1 MAAKQKVSLTLN
13 GEVKDKIAK
22 VGKQYGLNLS
32 NIVERAVRYYLNDI
46 EEEIHENREAYE
58 AYIDPENQ
66 ERISLSEL
74 KKKYKLET

>member
-1 MAAKQKVSLTLN
+1 MATKQKVSLTLS
-13 GEVKDKIAK
+13 GDVKDKIAK
-22 VGKQYGLNLS
+22 IGKQYGLNLS

-46 EEEIHENREAYE
+46 EEEIRENREAYE

-74 KKKYKLET
+74 KAKYKLET